1 MQHVSLT
8 PAGFSRLYGTEL
20 EQPVQIPCR
29 FKTQPHIDTTNHDA
43 QSISQT
49 LDEYT
54 SRLPKS
60 HGYQAL
66 HICFNRKE

>member
-1 MQHVSLT
+1 MQHNFFDN
-8 PAGFSRLYGTEL
+8 AGVSRLYGTEL
-20 EQPVQIPCR
+20 GQPVQIPCR

-54 SRLPKS
+54 SRLP
-60 HGYQAL
+60 QAL
-66 HICFNRKE
+66 HICFRRKE